1 MVKFTAEQK
10 LQTLNLLKE
19 VCSSCSLEQ
28 IIGAGSH
35 QTIDTWAAHTSPK
48 HIARP

>member
-10 LQTLNLLKE
+10 LQALNLLKE
-19 VCSSCSLEQ
+19 VCSSCSLAQ
-28 IIGAGSH
+28 IIGTGSY

-48 HIARP
+48 HIARS

>member
-10 LQTLNLLKE
+10 LQALNLLKE
-19 VCSSCSLEQ
+19 VCSSCSLAQ
-28 IIGAGSH
+28 IIGTGSY